1 MLHFHVEA
9 TQAHEIFSKFC
20 KAVFVWPDLMAFEV
34 LVCAWEPQCL
44 KKVISSIFSA
54 VSGMDSFPEIS
65 HVWACLVLNIIE
77 TTLFFRNYP
86 SKLTNSCLQSR
97 KQCQP
102 RLPMSCHH
110 HWLGDDESVLRVLLW
125 TCQCSRFHWLS
136 PHRLICVLHK
146 NSPQQAQQALFM
158 WPTQWWWFLDAQL
171 DAGVPE
177 KLILLSRD
185 ERSMLIASYADLKRC
200 LESVYQ
206 DLLVRVFIIS
216 SLNTFTIGVDS
227 AIMDEVIDKRFCTT
241 LNCNM

>member
-1 MLHFHVEA
+1 M
-9 TQAHEIFSKFC
+9 
-20 KAVFVWPDLMAFEV
+20 
-34 LVCAWEPQCL
+34 
-44 KKVISSIFSA
+44 
-54 VSGMDSFPEIS
+54 
-65 HVWACLVLNIIE
+65 
-77 TTLFFRNYP
+77 
-86 SKLTNSCLQSR
+86 
-97 KQCQP
+97 
-102 RLPMSCHH
+102 
-110 HWLGDDESVLRVLLW
+110 
-125 TCQCSRFHWLS
+125 
-136 PHRLICVLHK
+136 
-146 NSPQQAQQALFM
+146 
-158 WPTQWWWFLDAQL
+158 